1 MTPELPRRPAAEKA
15 QKNKPLFT
23 GMLIIAYAAEL
34 VNVNLGRITTKKG
47 AMFVENP

>member
-1 MTPELPRRPAAEKA
+1 MSMKIDG
-15 QKNKPLFT
+15 F
-23 GMLIIAYAAEL
+23 IIAYASEL